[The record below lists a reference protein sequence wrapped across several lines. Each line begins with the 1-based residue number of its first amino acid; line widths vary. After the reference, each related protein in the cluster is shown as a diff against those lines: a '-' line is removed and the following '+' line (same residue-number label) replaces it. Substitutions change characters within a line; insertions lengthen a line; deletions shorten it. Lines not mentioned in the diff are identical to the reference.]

1 MIDWRAILTV
11 PPSTQFTQ
19 NPQNDSSAHYIE
31 DSEDFEYREIASD
44 EAPHASG
51 ASVSNTEVAVQNSL
65 PPDPPAS
72 PLPPYSY
79 VTYTDHQGRLR
90 GGWEERATCTVRQ
103 CHGVGAS
110 CRVELSNGDM
120 ISLQAVRAVGQLNAE
135 GRFIRAWEVRR
146 HGLDGM
152 RSK

>member
-1 MIDWRAILTV
+1 MINWRTILTV
-11 PPSTQFTQ
+11 PPLTQYPQNTQ
-19 NPQNDSSAHYIE
+19 NPSTALHFENI
-31 DSEDFEYREIASD
+31 EDFEYREIASS
-44 EAPHASG
+44 ELVHVPG
-51 ASVSNTEVAVQNSL
+51 VSVSNTGVAVLHSL

-120 ISLQAVRAVGQLNAE
+120 IPLQAVRAVGLLNAE

-152 RSK
+152 KSK